1 MDIKPIET
9 EYKGYLFRS
18 RLEARWAVFFD
29 ACGVK
34 WEYEPE
40 GFYCG
45 DGVLYLPD
53 FLLHDVLFRDS
64 NVPKDLWVEV
74 KGVMTEDDARKISK
88 FAAVGVDKSNTL
100 TGEVQHPILVVTKI
114 PDEDEVNDTQTFF
127 QKVSYGEGE
136 VQPFNFS
143 QIDGDFFGAFPCI
156 NKQGRL
162 VIEDDNR
169 RCAGGKDE
177 EATIAAYS
185 KARQARFEHKMPTVT
200 DPEHIKNLLS
210 LIEPAKCDYYKWLTI
225 LQSVKNSLTANG
237 VDDETAFEIFD
248 EWCARDNSVN
258 PKGKPR
264 YNRAHNK
271 KAWDSMT
278 KYRFG
283 INTLEKTAEKFSY
296 RAVAD

>member
-53 FLLHDVLFRDS
+53 FLLHDVIIRY
-64 NVPKDLWVEV
+64 NQENYIQDLWVEV
-74 KGVMTEDDARKISK
+74 KGTMTKDDARKIWK
-88 FAAVGVDKSNTL
+88 FWETRADN
-100 TGEVQHPILVVTKI
+100 KI
-114 PDEDEVNDTQTFF
+114 IVLLGIPNGNDLSDLFYDMQEMSTENI
-127 QKVSYGEGE
+127 VADVEA
-136 VQPFNFS
+136 FNFVS
-143 QIDGDFFGAFPCI
+143 IDGDSYGAYPVI
-156 NKQGRL
+156 TKQKNLAITGRNYIDENL
-162 VIEDDNR
+162 
-169 RCAGGKDE
+169 DE
-177 EATIAAYS
+177 EATVAAYK
-185 KARQARFEHKMPTVT
+185 KARQARFEHKKPTVT

-210 LIEPAKCDYYKWLTI
+210 FIEPAKCDYYKWLTV

-296 RAVAD
+296 RAVAE